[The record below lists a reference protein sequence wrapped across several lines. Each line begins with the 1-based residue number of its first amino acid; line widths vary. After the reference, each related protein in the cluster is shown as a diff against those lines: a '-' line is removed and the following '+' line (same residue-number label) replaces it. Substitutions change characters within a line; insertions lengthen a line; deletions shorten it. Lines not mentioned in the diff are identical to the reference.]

1 MTCPSVQ
8 EGSETERALGR
19 YTLHSPD
26 GLALSVHPCISA
38 VSMALGLQQAPDS
51 NPPLLVANVR
61 RTLYVP
67 NWGEAGLMG
76 AWGGALRYAQTLF
89 Q

>member
-1 MTCPSVQ
+1 
-8 EGSETERALGR
+8 
-19 YTLHSPD
+19 
-26 GLALSVHPCISA
+26 
-38 VSMALGLQQAPDS
+38 MALGLQQAPDS